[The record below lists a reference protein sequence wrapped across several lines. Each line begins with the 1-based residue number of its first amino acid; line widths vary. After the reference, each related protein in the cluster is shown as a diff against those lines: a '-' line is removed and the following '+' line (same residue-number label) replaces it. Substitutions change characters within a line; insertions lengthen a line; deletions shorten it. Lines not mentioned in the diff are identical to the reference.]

1 MTVLWRSIDAGEDT
15 TMTARILVVDDV
27 KVNVDLLTARLERD
41 YFEVFSASN
50 GADALSIL
58 DNEQIDLMLLDIMMP
73 GIDGFEVCQRV
84 KSNPALAHIPIIMVT
99 ALDQMADRVKGL
111 EAGADDFLT
120 KPVNEMQLLSR
131 VKSLIRLK
139 MLTDELRLRANTT
152 RDIALRELLGNQG
165 ENENQQPSVLIVD
178 HRTAAAERFVAAMRG
193 QAQAQHI
200 TCAVEA
206 LETVAQGNHDCIIVA
221 AEMADYDPLRFVSQI
236 RSNNHTRF
244 LPIVLSS
251 DTEDNALIARALEL
265 GVNDYMVRPVDPNEF
280 LARLNTQVR
289 RKRYHDGLRANLAES
304 IELAVTDGL
313 TGLHNRR
320 YLDTHLKTL
329 VERAVNRE
337 RALSLLITDIDHF
350 KSVND
355 TYGHEGGD
363 DVLRE
368 FARRLRASVRG
379 IDLAC
384 RYGGEE
390 FVIVMPDTSAI
401 LAQDVAERL
410 REEVAETPFKLADGR
425 SIDLT
430 TSIGVATLADA
441 EGTDPSALLRK
452 ADQALYAAK
461 EAGRNQVIADAA

>member
-1 MTVLWRSIDAGEDT
+1 
-15 TMTARILVVDDV
+15 MTARILVVDDV
-27 KVNVDLLTARLERD
+27 KVNVDLLTSRLERD

-50 GADALSIL
+50 GAEALSIL
-58 DNEQIDLMLLDIMMP
+58 DNEPIDLMLLDIMMP

-84 KSNPALAHIPIIMVT
+84 KGNPALAHIPIVMVT
-99 ALDQMADRVKGL
+99 ALDQMEDRVRGL

-120 KPVNEMQLLSR
+120 KPVNEMQLMSR
-131 VKSLIRLK
+131 VKSLVRLK

-152 RDIALRELLGNQG
+152 RDIALRELLGNKG
-165 ENENQQPSVLIVD
+165 DAANQLPHVLIVD
-178 HRTAAAERFVAAMRG
+178 HRTPSADRFMSAMRG
-193 QAQAQHI
+193 HAHAEHVKQAR
-200 TCAVEA
+200 EA
-206 LETVAQGNHDCIIVA
+206 LTMAAQGNHDCIIVA
-221 AEMADYDPLRFVSQI
+221 AELPDYDPLRFVSQV

-244 LPIVLSS
+244 LPIVLSV

-280 LARLNTQVR
+280 LARLNTQIR

-320 YLDTHLKTL
+320 YLDTHLTTL

-350 KSVND
+350 KQVND
-355 TYGHEGGD
+355 TYGHEAGD

-410 REEVAETPFKLADGR
+410 REGVADAPFKLNDGR
-425 SIDLT
+425 TIELT
-430 TSIGVATLADA
+430 TSIGVATLAKKD
-441 EGTDPSALLRK
+441 GTDPASILRK

>member
-1 MTVLWRSIDAGEDT
+1 
-15 TMTARILVVDDV
+15 
-27 KVNVDLLTARLERD
+27 
-41 YFEVFSASN
+41 
-50 GADALSIL
+50 
-58 DNEQIDLMLLDIMMP
+58 
-73 GIDGFEVCQRV
+73 
-84 KSNPALAHIPIIMVT
+84 
-99 ALDQMADRVKGL
+99 
-111 EAGADDFLT
+111 
-120 KPVNEMQLLSR
+120 
-131 VKSLIRLK
+131 
-139 MLTDELRLRANTT
+139 
-152 RDIALRELLGNQG
+152 
-165 ENENQQPSVLIVD
+165 
-178 HRTAAAERFVAAMRG
+178 
-193 QAQAQHI
+193 
-200 TCAVEA
+200 
-206 LETVAQGNHDCIIVA
+206 
-221 AEMADYDPLRFVSQI
+221 
-236 RSNNHTRF
+236 
-244 LPIVLSS
+244 
-251 DTEDNALIARALEL
+251 
-265 GVNDYMVRPVDPNEF
+265 
-280 LARLNTQVR
+280 
-289 RKRYHDGLRANLAES
+289 
-304 IELAVTDGL
+304 
-313 TGLHNRR
+313 
-320 YLDTHLKTL
+320 
-329 VERAVNRE
+329 RAVNRE